1 MSQTI
6 TIDPV
11 TRIEG
16 HAKITIHLNQ
26 AGRVEDARFHVT
38 EFRGFEKFCEG
49 RSFAE
54 MPGITARICG
64 ICPVS
69 HLMAS
74 AKAGDA
80 ILGVRIP
87 PTAEKLRR
95 LMNWGQIVQSHAL
108 SFFHLSSPDL
118 LLGMESDPAE
128 RNLVG
133 LLRRYPDVARQ
144 GIRLRQFGQ
153 EVIRLLGGKSIHPA
167 WAVPGGVREPLSEE
181 KRRQIQEML
190 PVAFGGVELGL
201 SLLKDAMP
209 ALENEICTYG
219 AFPSLFVGLVTPDGG
234 LEHYDGLLRVV
245 DSEGK
250 RLEVGF
256 PPERFREIIGEA
268 VEPWSYLKF
277 PYYRPAALAT
287 SETGTGEV
295 GRPSYEAGIYRVG
308 PLARLNICDYAGMP
322 RAEAELRLFRT
333 LGAGGKPV
341 TQSFHYHYARLIE
354 ILFALEK
361 IEAILDDPE
370 LTSSKVRSQAGVNQP
385 MGVGVSEAPRGTLF
399 HEYKVDENGILQ
411 RVNLLIA
418 TGQNNLA
425 INRTVRQIAESYVDG
440 AHLCE
445 GVLNRVEHGVR
456 AFDPCLSCSTHAV
469 GQMPLHIQLVGCN
482 GEVIDEARRD

>member
-1 MSQTI
+1 MLQTV

-16 HAKITIHLNQ
+16 HAKITIHLNE
-26 AGRVEDARFHVT
+26 AGGVEDARFHVT

-69 HLMAS
+69 HLLAS

-80 ILGVRIP
+80 ILGVQIP

-118 LLGMESDPAE
+118 LLGMESDPAQ

-133 LLRRYPDVARQ
+133 LLKRFPEVARQ

-153 EVIRLLGGKSIHPA
+153 ETIRLLGGKSIHPA
-167 WAVPGGVREPLSEE
+167 WAVPGGVRDPLTDE
-181 KRRQIQEML
+181 KRRYLQSRLAE
-190 PVAFGGVELGL
+190 AFAGVELGL
-201 SLLKDAMP
+201 RLLKDAMP
-209 ALENEICTYG
+209 NLQAEIQSYG
-219 AFPSLFVGLVTPDGG
+219 SFPSLFAGLVSPDGG

-245 DSEGK
+245 DSNGN
-250 RLEVGF
+250 RLEAGY
-256 PPERFREIIGEA
+256 PPERFREIISEA

-277 PYYRPAALAT
+277 PYYQPAVTAAQQRNGAT
-287 SETGTGEV
+287 PS
-295 GRPSYEAGIYRVG
+295 SYEAGMYRVG
-308 PLARLNICDYAGMP
+308 PLARLNVCDYAGTP
-322 RAEAELRLFRT
+322 RADAELRHFRT
-333 LGAGGKPV
+333 LGVEGKPV
-341 TQSFHYHYARLIE
+341 AQSFHYHYARLIE

-361 IEAILDDPE
+361 IEMTLDDPE
-370 LTSSKVRSQAGVNQP
+370 ITSTKIRSQAGVNQLSA
-385 MGVGVSEAPRGTLF
+385 VGVSEAPRGTLF
-399 HEYKVDENGILQ
+399 HEYQVDANGILQ
-411 RVNLLIA
+411 HVNLIIA

-425 INRTVRQIAESYVDG
+425 MNRTVRQIAESYVDG
-440 AHLCE
+440 PHLRE
-445 GVLNRVEHGVR
+445 GILNRIEHGIR
-456 AFDPCLSCSTHAV
+456 SYDPCLSCSTHAV
-469 GQMPLHIQLVGCN
+469 GQMPLHIQLVGVG
-482 GEVIDEARRD
+482 GEVLDEAKRD